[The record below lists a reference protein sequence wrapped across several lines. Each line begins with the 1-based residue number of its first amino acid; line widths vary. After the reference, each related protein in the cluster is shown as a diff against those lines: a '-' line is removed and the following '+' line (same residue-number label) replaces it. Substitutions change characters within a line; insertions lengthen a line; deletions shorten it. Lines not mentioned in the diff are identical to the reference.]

1 MSLNTEKVFLSKYFC
16 DKPKFNQTP
25 NISVRTIKNQVRSM
39 ETTKTSGMPKDMEDL
54 KKLKRRTLALEFMEG
69 YAKGTIKSK
78 AKFIKSNKISIQTLN
93 RALGEMG
100 MGVIPRENKE
110 EEISSS
116 SEEVATSSEDQEEVK
131 KSSKSPKK
139 SLKVKKAIGGSE
151 IPPDS
156 VRKGG
161 DIVENEI
168 TLNDK
173 EEYGFMLNNT
183 EKHNIV

>member
-93 RALGEMG
+93 RALSEMG

-110 EEISSS
+110 EEISST
-116 SEEVATSSEDQEEVK
+116 EEVSTSSEDHEEVK
-131 KSSKSPKK
+131 KPSKSPKK
-139 SLKVKKAIGGSE
+139 ALKASKVIEHPKT
-151 IPPDS
+151 PPDS

-183 EKHNIV
+183 E